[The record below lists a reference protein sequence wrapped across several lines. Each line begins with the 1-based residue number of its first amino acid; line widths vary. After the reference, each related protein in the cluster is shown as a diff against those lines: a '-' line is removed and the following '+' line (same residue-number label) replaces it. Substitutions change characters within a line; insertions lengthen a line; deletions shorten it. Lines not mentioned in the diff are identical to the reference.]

1 MIRPNLRLIVLTV
14 TALLAAAA
22 PAAATRDQPAAKA

>member
-22 PAAATRDQPAAKA
+22 PAATRDQPAAKA